1 MPGQPA
7 SGADAQMEEDA
18 MLKMVRNL
26 LVVAMIATVS
36 FAGDCGDDDDN
47 MMMQEDVTAIG

>member
-1 MPGQPA
+1 
-7 SGADAQMEEDA
+7 

-47 MMMQEDVTAIG
+47 MMMQESVSAIG

>member
-1 MPGQPA
+1 MF
-7 SGADAQMEEDA
+7 
-18 MLKMVRNL
+18 KMVRNL

-47 MMMQEDVTAIG
+47 MMMQEDVTLIG